1 MAAWTSLKTIA
12 SSTACETACTTD
24 MNVYD
29 AAALSAVVGL
39 SIDSTAKRSRA
50 VDFPDFTRGK
60 WRTNPRLAITA
71 D

>member
-1 MAAWTSLKTIA
+1 
-12 SSTACETACTTD
+12 

-39 SIDSTAKRSRA
+39 SVDSTAKKSRA

-60 WRTNPRLAITA
+60 WRTNPRLTISA